1 MEIASFLSVFNN
13 KRLPYFKQILAS
25 SKLKRVRITYVLV
38 NILSVHPI
46 QLANSNKFNKTKIW
60 RDKACDCGWLKYD
73 MTKADPKSEDN
84 DDTKSLFSELTFT
97 VADSPAMA
105 QAYLVSAAMGTATS
119 TIPED
124 PTIKGIFDAAG
135 AWMKVSDDAAPL
147 STDIIIIKIPNSQAT
162 VLSNKGATI
171 VDQGGNYSS
180 MSMVTLST
188 RKPGECHIS
197 GDYRSNHTG
206 EVNPNLPTQFP
217 HLWWQW
223 RWPQPNFLSFLRF
236 VSLTHVI
243 GEA

>member
-13 KRLPYFKQILAS
+13 KRLPYFKQISAS
-25 SKLKRVRITYVLV
+25 SKLNRVRITYVLV

-84 DDTKSLFSELTFT
+84 DDTKLLFSELTFT

-135 AWMKVSDDAAPL
+135 SWMQVSAATAPR
-147 STDIIIIKIPNSQAT
+147 STDRIIDEIYQSQVAIMAK
-162 VLSNKGATI
+162 KGIDI
-171 VDQGGNYSS
+171 VHQGGNSYS
-180 MSMVTLST
+180 MNVVTLST
-188 RKPGECHIS
+188 NRPDQGLAS
-197 GDYRSNHTG
+197 GD
-206 EVNPNLPTQFP
+206 
-217 HLWWQW
+217 
-223 RWPQPNFLSFLRF
+223 
-236 VSLTHVI
+236 
-243 GEA
+243 